1 MSWKNSNQPALG
13 LADEMLLEHGEVKK
27 LDPIQALIDWDAIEK
42 HLTSIHNKR
51 RGSPAYPPL
60 KMLKVL
66 LLQAWY
72 GVSDTDMEARLARD
86 LLFRRFTGFGL
97 ELRTPDHS
105 TIWNFRQQLHQMGAL
120 EKILDEV
127 NSQLERKGVMVTKGK
142 VAVDATVIESVRSR
156 PKKNRKGKN
165 TQDPEAAYNV
175 KVGSNGKRRTTYGY
189 KLHAKT
195 DTEGLIRKLAY
206 TAGNVHDSRML
217 PELMDGDEREVYA
230 DSAYAGKKIASLL
243 GNKNRIL
250 HRPYRNTPLTE
261 WQRRENATRQ
271 QTRNVIERTFAHLK
285 IHFGLTKARYLRLA
299 RNHAFALLTAI
310 AYNLKRTMPKIQCA
324 L

>member
-1 MSWKNSNQPALG
+1 
-13 LADEMLLEHGEVKK
+13 
-27 LDPIQALIDWDAIEK
+27 
-42 HLTSIHNKR
+42 
-51 RGSPAYPPL
+51 
-60 KMLKVL
+60 
-66 LLQAWY
+66 
-72 GVSDTDMEARLARD
+72 MEARLARD
-86 LLFRRFTGFGL
+86 LLFRRFTDFGL
-97 ELRTPDHS
+97 ELKTPDHS
-105 TIWNFRQQLHQMGAL
+105 TIWNFRQQLHQLGL
-120 EKILDEV
+120 LQKVLDEV

-142 VAVDATVIESVRSR
+142 VAVDATVIESIRSR

-175 KVGSNGKRRTTYGY
+175 KVGGDGKRKTTYGY

-206 TAGNVHDSRML
+206 TPGNVHDSRML
-217 PELMDGDEREVYA
+217 PQLMDGNEREVYA

-250 HRPYRNTPLTE
+250 HRPYRNKPLTE
-261 WQRRENATRQ
+261 RQRQENATRRK
-271 QTRNVIERTFAHLK
+271 TRNVVERTFAHLK
-285 IHFGLTKARYLRLA
+285 LHFGLTKARYLGLA

-310 AYNLKRTMPKIQCA
+310 AYNLKRAIPKIQFT